1 MEIETSVLMVLRIY
15 ICFTYHIQ
23 YVCECVY
30 SVWAHFEFH
39 HISSNTKVF
48 ISIFLI
54 PLRCIWICA
63 SHSLQYPFSSKN
75 PQSLEKLSSVNK
87 SLLLILKKKLAVRWD
102 VTPSSLLQHLLKWRS
117 NAIRSSSGSGIYHH
131 LSSCLSV
138 RLWVSL
144 LNGVWRKTGGLGG
157 DEECCRTIGAVQ
169 SPD

>member
-30 SVWAHFEFH
+30 SVWAHVWVPPYQLKHKSLYFH
-39 HISSNTKVF
+39 FPNSSH
-48 ISIFLI
+48 
-54 PLRCIWICA
+54 CIWICA
-63 SHSLQYPFSSKN
+63 SHSLQYPFSSKH

-131 LSSCLSV
+131 LPSCL

-157 DEECCRTIGAVQ
+157 DEEHCRTIGAVQ